1 MTRLTIAIGVVATE
15 LALAIALIAVLS
27 LKALAHDAPSGW
39 SYSFACCSST
49 DCRPVN
55 QTTVKETATGYV
67 VPSGEVVPYG
77 STKIKHSPDGEF
89 HWCSKGGKNDT
100 PTICLYV
107 PPRSY

>member
-1 MTRLTIAIGVVATE
+1 MRLTIAIGSIV
-15 LALAIALIAVLS
+15 LDLIMGIAVVLM
-27 LKALAHDAPSGW
+27 LAGKVFAHDAPSGW
-39 SYSFACCSST
+39 SYSFACCAST